1 MPNFISEEHIS
12 SPCSLRAMEAWQLLF
27 RACCTLQKLCHHWGD
42 QYHYSPFLKS
52 SPSQVNGRGEEGDS
66 LLQIKVQS
74 KEQRCWGR
82 KGGRKKSCYIL
93 PLVIRVPGYLFQL
106 FDYTASDSLL
116 NQPVINSLMRKMWA
130 INVRQGEREY
140 EGEGYTLLEEEEL
153 KLIENIGNKVAS
165 VWVSQWLSSL
175 WDHNDG
181 TRGAQ
186 ER

>member
-12 SPCSLRAMEAWQLLF
+12 CPCSLRAAEAWQLLF
-27 RACCTLQKLCHHWGD
+27 RACCKLQKLCHHWGD
-42 QYHYSPFLKS
+42 WYHYSPFWKS

-82 KGGRKKSCYIL
+82 KGGRKKFCYIL
-93 PLVIRVPGYLFQL
+93 ALGNQGTRLFVP
-106 FDYTASDSLL
+106 AVLL
-116 NQPVINSLMRKMWA
+116 NCIRFTIESASINSLMRKMWA
-130 INVRQGEREY
+130 IDVRQGEREY
-140 EGEGYTLLEEEEL
+140 EGEGDTLLGEEEL

-165 VWVSQWLSSL
+165 VWVPQWLSSL
-175 WDHNDG
+175 WDHDDG